1 MSNARKLADGIKS
14 SADATAITITSSERV
29 GIGTTEPDAPLHAQG
44 PSGSQFV
51 VEATSGQFAQQDFK
65 IGGVQKAALWV
76 DENADLYNQYVPS
89 GWGQRLYSNGT
100 EKVRLWP
107 AGQVFFKNGVALHP
121 LTIVNL
127 TTSYQNIIDISSGGM
142 TNSYGGFI
150 AFSGENNYHQGWVIT
165 HSGNG
170 FSAHY
175 FGQSSGHTHS
185 LDVQWQ
191 KSGSYI
197 QAKKSYSTGRTISVF
212 LAMGNSAGLYDF

>member
-1 MSNARKLADGIKS
+1 MGKSKDLATGAAYQDQTESDTRYVNASGDSMTGALSVNGGANTSHLTLSGTASRGLQISTSNPQGQNDGTVIFNAQDTEAS
-14 SADATAITITSSERV
+14 GGYAQMRFQTA
-29 GIGTTEPDAPLHAQG
+29 
-44 PSGSQFV
+44 
-51 VEATSGQFAQQDFK
+51 
-65 IGGVQKAALWV
+65 
-76 DENADLYNQYVPS
+76 
-89 GWGQRLYSNGT
+89 GT
-100 EKVRLWP
+100 ERVRLWP
-107 AGQVFFKNGVALHP
+107 EGQVFFKNGVALHP